1 MIAGLEKLT
10 AGQITQDSQEVTHH
24 LNHKVK
30 MMFQDDRLL
39 SWPQHYATFLVV

>member
-10 AGQITQDSQEVTHH
+10 AGQTTQDSQEVTH
-24 LNHKVK
+24 LNSKVK